1 MYSCGDERTP
11 PLGMSQH
18 PSEAEGSLTEEV
30 LGRAG
35 SSPDN
40 DGTNWYCQTVRVR
53 LARQRGVTRVNQWLN
68 PLKRET
74 DPKSGRYGSGS
85 GAYPS
90 YVLGGT
96 TRAMAIDVSVR
107 GHGEGL
113 RRNHDEA
120 AAEELGTHPVKGN
133 MVNMGTIPGSPS
145 LSHIQCE
152 DGQAHRRLMALG
164 WGGGF
169 VVVRGRE
176 SRLQG
181 EGIQRTRS
189 RSTATPG
196 GRR

>member
-1 MYSCGDERTP
+1 
-11 PLGMSQH
+11 MSQH

-35 SSPDN
+35 SSPYN
-40 DGTNWYCQTVRVR
+40 DGTNWYYQTVRVR
-53 LARQRGVTRVNQWLN
+53 LARQRGVTKVNQWLN
-68 PLKRET
+68 PLKRGT
-74 DPKSGRYGSGS
+74 DSKSGGYGSGS
-85 GAYPS
+85 GTC
-90 YVLGGT
+90 LFLLMEET
-96 TRAMAIDVSVR
+96 THAVTLCVSVR
-107 GHGEGL
+107 GHGECL
-113 RRNHDEA
+113 RRSHDEA
-120 AAEELGTHPVKGN
+120 AAEELDIDPVKGN
-133 MVNMGTIPGSPS
+133 MVNMGTIPKSPS
-145 LSHIQCE
+145 PSYLQYE

-189 RSTATPG
+189 RSTAMPG

>member
-1 MYSCGDERTP
+1 
-11 PLGMSQH
+11 MSQH

-40 DGTNWYCQTVRVR
+40 DGTNWYYQTVRVR
-53 LARQRGVTRVNQWLN
+53 LARQRGVTKVNQWLN

-133 MVNMGTIPGSPS
+133 MVNMGTIPRSPS

-152 DGQAHRRLMALG
+152 DGQAHRRLMASG